1 MEGVA
6 HVERAGPTTAEV
18 FEKAVGTH
26 YDGLVRRLTAVIRDR
41 AEAEDLAQ
49 EAYLRAFRSWH
60 RFDGTDSRA
69 WLYTIG
75 LRLAFNE
82 RRRRRR
88 SPLLTRGTGGADGLR
103 PRDIDLHAALRGLR
117 PEHRAALVLNVVDGY
132 SRAEIAAM
140 LDVPPGTVGSWLA
153 RAKTHLREV
162 LTDA

>member
-1 MEGVA
+1 MEGVV
-6 HVERAGPTTAEV
+6 HVERAGPTTAED
-18 FEKAVGTH
+18 FEMAVGTH
-26 YDGLVRRLTAVIRDR
+26 YAGLVRRLTAVVRDA

-60 RFDGTDSRA
+60 RFNGSDTRA

-88 SPLLTRGTGGADGLR
+88 WPVLPSRAVPGDRLR
-103 PRDIDLHAALRGLR
+103 ARDADLHEALRALR

-132 SRAEIAAM
+132 TRSEIASM
-140 LDVPPGTVGSWLA
+140 LDVPPGTVGSWLD
-153 RAKTHLREV
+153 RAKTHLREA
-162 LTDA
+162 LRDA